1 MSNDTEKENI
11 EDEIRPGNAE
21 VSEKKADC
29 GKRDEKKAPIGAE
42 GHRKRMFDELKKNGS
57 RNMTDYRILEML
69 LYFSIPR
76 SDTREQAKRLIEQAG
91 SLENVFDMS
100 YDEFRDIYQV
110 GDRTALLLL
119 VVSEIYRMM
128 KAEKK
133 RPKKV
138 LKSDRDIAEFFLDVI
153 PEDSKEH
160 FVILFMDDGNK
171 VKKYEVFDSPV
182 AGAFTID
189 RQRIISMPAW
199 SRAAYVA
206 IAHNHPGGSEKP
218 SPEDDLTTAQLQYF
232 ANERNVGF
240 RGHFLVAGG
249 KVIRL
254 AQRR

>member
-1 MSNDTEKENI
+1 MSNDTEKENRG
-11 EDEIRPGNAE
+11 DEIRPDGAE
-21 VSEKKADC
+21 NSVKKADSVKSD
-29 GKRDEKKAPIGAE
+29 GKKAPIGAE
-42 GHRKRMFDELKKNGS
+42 GHRKRMFEELKKNGS

-91 SLENVFDMS
+91 SLEDVFDMS

-119 VVSEIYRMM
+119 VVSEIYRKM

-153 PEDSKEH
+153 PEDNKEH

-171 VKKYEVFDSPV
+171 VKKYEVFDSP
-182 AGAFTID
+182 GASALTID

-206 IAHNHPGGSEKP
+206 IAHNHPGGSENP
-218 SPEDDLTTAQLQYF
+218 SPEDDLATAQIQYF

>member
-1 MSNDTEKENI
+1 MSNDTEKETRKGG
-11 EDEIRPGNAE
+11 IRPEDTETSAQ
-21 VSEKKADC
+21 KADT
-29 GKRDEKKAPIGAE
+29 GKSGGKKAPIGAE
-42 GHRKRMFDELKKNGS
+42 GHRKRMFEELKNSGA
-57 RNMTDYRILEML
+57 RNMPDYRILEML

-91 SLENVFDMS
+91 SLEDVFDMS

-119 VVSEIYRMM
+119 VVGEIYR
-128 KAEKK
+128 KIKEEKK

-138 LKSDRDIAEFFLDVI
+138 LKTDRDIAEFFLNVI
-153 PEDSKEH
+153 PEDNKEH

-171 VKKYEVFDSPV
+171 VKKYEVIDSPS
-182 AGAFTID
+182 ASGLKID

-199 SRAAYVA
+199 SRSAYVA

-218 SPEDDLTTAQLQYF
+218 SPEDDIATAVLQYF
-232 ANERNVGF
+232 AEERNVGF

-249 KVIRL
+249 KVMRL
-254 AQRR
+254 PQKR